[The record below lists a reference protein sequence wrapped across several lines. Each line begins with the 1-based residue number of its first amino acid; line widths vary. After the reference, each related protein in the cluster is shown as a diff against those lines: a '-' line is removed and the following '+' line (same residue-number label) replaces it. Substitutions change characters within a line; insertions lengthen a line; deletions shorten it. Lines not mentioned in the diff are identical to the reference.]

1 MAPGT
6 ATASVPMDAAI
17 LSLELVTDRV
27 APGQELTVNVLLN
40 PGPVG
45 ISGVQFRLNV
55 SPEEFDQLD
64 ISPGALLGP
73 DPLEVNQPDE
83 EEGVALFALARR
95 GPSPNTTIGGPVAT
109 IRVSLAAGV
118 LPDTTVTL
126 ALEDIIIA
134 DQEARRMTGVVL
146 GPPLELMVIAAP

>member
-1 MAPGT
+1 MAPSADFGPDSIGA
-6 ATASVPMDAAI
+6 AT
-17 LSLELVTDRV
+17 LYLELASGRV
-27 APGQELTVNVLLN
+27 APGQGLNVNVLLN

-55 SPEEFDQLD
+55 SPEEFDQLG

-95 GPSPNTTIGGPVAT
+95 GPSPNSTIGGPVAT
-109 IRVSLAAGV
+109 IRVSLAADVPLG
-118 LPDTTVTL
+118 TTVTL
-126 ALEDIIIA
+126 ALKDVIIA

>member
-1 MAPGT
+1 MAPSADFGPDSIGA
-6 ATASVPMDAAI
+6 AT
-17 LSLELVTDRV
+17 LYLELASGRV
-27 APGQELTVNVLLN
+27 APGQELNVNVLLN

-55 SPEEFDQLD
+55 SPEEFDQLG

-73 DPLEVNQPDE
+73 DPLEVNQHDAE
-83 EEGVALFALARR
+83 TGAALYALARR
-95 GPSPNTTIGGPVAT
+95 GPSPNSTIGGPVAT
-109 IRVSLAAGV
+109 IRVSLAADVPLGM
-118 LPDTTVTL
+118 TVTL
-126 ALEDIIIA
+126 ALKDVIIA